1 LTRLVSSDLAD
12 IPEQLPAY
20 ERQLRSRIGC
30 GLLGLAALAVSR
42 EERELEERLKGTSV
56 AVVPM
61 DSGLGVIEG
70 FAAALKAIA
79 AHLGFPAIVTRGS
92 DVGGLAEAYAR
103 DAGILLAADDRDFVA
118 VNLRTR
124 RVADNNT
131 STARGFAVAL
141 DRLCG
146 GVGGRT
152 VLVLGCG
159 PVGRQALRALAG
171 RGAELAA
178 HDPKPERAQA
188 AAAELGAAGN
198 PVRVEQDLERALRA
212 HELIFDATPAP
223 AFIVER
229 HIGPRTF
236 ISAPG
241 VPLGLDPGAL
251 AAIGPRLVHDPLQ
264 IGVAVML
271 AEALT
276 G

>member
-1 LTRLVSSDLAD
+1 MTRLVPGDLAG

-20 ERQLRSRIGC
+20 DRQLRSRIGC
-30 GLLGLAALAVSR
+30 GLLGLAALAVSL
-42 EERELEERLKGTSV
+42 EERELADRLKGTAV

-70 FAAALKAIA
+70 FAAALQAIA
-79 AHLGFPAIVTRGS
+79 VHLGFPAIITEHS

-103 DAGILLAADDRDFVA
+103 DADILLAADDRDFVA
-118 VNLRTR
+118 VNLHTR
-124 RVADNNT
+124 RVADNCAC
-131 STARGFAVAL
+131 TARGFAAAL

-146 GVGGRT
+146 GVRGRP

-159 PVGRQALRALAG
+159 PVGRRALQALADK
-171 RGAELAA
+171 GAELAV
-178 HDPKPERAQA
+178 HDLKMERAQA
-188 AAAELGAAGN
+188 AAAELSAAGRR
-198 PVRVEQDLERALRA
+198 VRVEPDLERALRA
-212 HELIFDATPAP
+212 HELICDATPAP
-223 AFIVER
+223 GFIGTR

-251 AAIGPRLVHDPLQ
+251 QAIGSRLVHDPLQ